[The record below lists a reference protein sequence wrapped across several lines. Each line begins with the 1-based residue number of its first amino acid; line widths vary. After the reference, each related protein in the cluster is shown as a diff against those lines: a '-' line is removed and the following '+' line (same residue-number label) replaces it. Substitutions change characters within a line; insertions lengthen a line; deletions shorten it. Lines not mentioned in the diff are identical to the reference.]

1 MQGYQAWLG
10 ILEHKCIY
18 KPGIHPA
25 WTFLSLMAFM
35 RLIFH
40 FLSPAS
46 SPHSLPLFP
55 GRNCSIPPP
64 PWRVEAPRAPL
75 SKGTCVCSCPLVS
88 VWAPTIHSL
97 YYSSGEQIPP
107 GIKSHLSYSAPRGQT
122 PKPGGQAP
130 LQPPLSALLQQTPSS
145 SQRNRSN
152 LCQCLSLAHCVPR
165 PEYPSPI
172 SLHWAP
178 CSGITSRHQL
188 PGRVGACPL
197 CALFSVKG
205 EHYSVCLS
213 SLLIDEGAGAALEV
227 FTGLYQSE
235 GREAGSV
242 LPFGSGD
249 GGWWWSYFHG
259 NILLLP

>member
-25 WTFLSLMAFM
+25 WTFLSFMAFM

-75 SKGTCVCSCPLVS
+75 SEGTCVCSCPLVS

-107 GIKSHLSYSAPRGQT
+107 GIKSPLSYSAPRGQT
-122 PKPGGQAP
+122 PKPGSQDPPASSFCSP
-130 LQPPLSALLQQTPSS
+130 LANPELQPKEPQQVVSVPLPCSLGPSTRIS
-145 SQRNRSN
+145 
-152 LCQCLSLAHCVPR
+152 
-165 PEYPSPI
+165 SPI
-172 SLHWAP
+172 SPHWAP

-188 PGRVGACPL
+188 SGRVGACPL

-213 SLLIDEGAGAALEV
+213 LKTID
-227 FTGLYQSE
+227 
-235 GREAGSV
+235 R
-242 LPFGSGD
+242 
-249 GGWWWSYFHG
+249 
-259 NILLLP
+259 